1 MEIADRVNLLI
12 ESYLEENGLELVEV
26 IYRREQGGMVLR
38 LLVDTADGITVD
50 ECEKLNNFLSEALD
64 EENVI
69 DGHFVLEVAS
79 PGLDRAIVT
88 DRDFIRVMD
97 KELDISMYE
106 PIDGKR
112 EHQGKL
118 LGIDQDNIVIE
129 SAGVSTVIPRAK
141 IAKAKLKID
150 F

>member
-1 MEIADRVNLLI
+1 MEITDHVNSLV
-12 ESYLEENGLELVEV
+12 EGYLEENGLELVEV

-64 EENVI
+64 KENVI

-88 DRDFIRVMD
+88 DRDFIRVMG
-97 KELDISMYE
+97 KELDVSMYE